1 MCSVDV
7 LRTMPSK
14 AIELASFDLYKKA
27 FGSLRPKGADGKR
40 HPSGLGV
47 TVAGALA
54 GVPHFTMW
62 LRVLT
67 TFFSDSTHVVPCGG
81 GPKMAGELATGEVV
95 TQGMVA
101 AAV

>member
-1 MCSVDV
+1 
-7 LRTMPSK
+7 MPSK

-54 GVPHFTMW
+54 GVPCPSMPVKVLAPSATSSQTPRSFFLVVVRHQAPDELVTES
-62 LRVLT
+62 LR
-67 TFFSDSTHVVPCGG
+67 P
-81 GPKMAGELATGEVV
+81 
-95 TQGMVA
+95 
-101 AAV
+101 AAVQTA